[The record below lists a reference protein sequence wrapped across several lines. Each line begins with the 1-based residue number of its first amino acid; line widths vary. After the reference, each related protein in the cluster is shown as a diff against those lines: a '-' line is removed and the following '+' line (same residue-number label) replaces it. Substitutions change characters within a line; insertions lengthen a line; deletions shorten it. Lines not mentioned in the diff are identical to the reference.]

1 MQLVQTGDFFA
12 KRTSSGQFKVVRLP
26 LPQDQFNREQ
36 QDVLI
41 RELESIIN
49 QLNFSFQDDLR
60 DQITLRSWFGI

>member
-1 MQLVQTGDFFA
+1 MA
-12 KRTSSGQFKVVRLP
+12 KIKVVRLP
-26 LPQDQFNREQ
+26 LPQEEFSREQ

-60 DQITLRSWFGI
+60 DQITLRSWFGV